1 MSKFTLAVLTIV
13 FAAVTV
19 LGQGQGAP
27 TLRIVTEDP
36 NLPSDL
42 FYGNIKVKPVRL
54 RPGTTTPITIND
66 ADFFVSTHYVDFFGR
81 FPDQGGLDY
90 WTNEITSCTGQPGC
104 NVIGRKVGVSA
115 AFFIENEFQQTG
127 YFVYK
132 LYKGTLNRQPRYSEF
147 KPDRRVV
154 TNGATIAAG
163 KSALASAFVQR
174 AEFLQKYPNTL
185 GRDAFVDAVIATVLQ
200 TSGVNL
206 AGQRS
211 ALLSQY
217 DSGGRA
223 AVINAVAEDTSF
235 SQAEYNRA
243 FVQMQYFGYLGRDY
257 DQGGYDF
264 WLDVVNN
271 RVTNNYRAMVCAFI
285 TSREYQERFGSNI
298 YYTNADCANIN

>member
-36 NLPSDL
+36 NLPSEL

-54 RPGTTTPITIND
+54 RPGTNTPITIND

-90 WTNEITSCTGQPGC
+90 WTNEISSCTSQPGC

-115 AFFIENEFQQTG
+115 AFFIENEFQATG

-132 LYKGTLNRQPRYSEF
+132 LYKGTLNRQPRYAEF

-154 TNGATIAAG
+154 VSGANLNAG
-163 KSALASAFVQR
+163 KSALAADFVQR
-174 AEFLQKYPNTL
+174 AEFVQKYPNTL
-185 GRDAFVDAVIATVLQ
+185 GRDAFVDAIIATVQQ
-200 TSGVNL
+200 TSGVDL
-206 AGQRS
+206 TSQRS
-211 ALLSQY
+211 ALLSQF
-217 DSGGRA
+217 DTGGRA
-223 AVINAVAEDTSF
+223 AVINAIAENQAF

-243 FVQMQYFGYLGRDY
+243 FVAMQYWGYLNRDY
-257 DQGGYDF
+257 DQGGYAF

-285 TSREYQERFGSNI
+285 TSAEYQRRFGTVI
-298 YYTNADCANIN
+298 TRTNSDCAP